1 MPDSILA
8 RATPEEQYAEI
19 TRGAVDLH
27 SADDLKAKLRRS
39 YEKREPLR
47 IKAGFDPNRPDM
59 HLGHT
64 LLLTRMRRFQEFGHE
79 VTFLIGDFTALIGDP
94 SGKNATRPTL
104 TREEVQ
110 ANAKTYRAQV
120 FKILDP
126 EATRVRFN
134 SEWLEP
140 LGAEGLLRLASQY
153 SVARMLER
161 DDFKKR
167 FREGRTIAIHE
178 FIYPLLVAY
187 DSVVLRT
194 DVELGA
200 TDQLFNLLMGRTLMK
215 EYGLEPQVIITG
227 PILEGLDAKLVDGKI
242 VGNKMSKSLDN
253 YVAIDEPA
261 DQIYGKLMSIS
272 DDLMWR
278 YYELL
283 SGKKI
288 AEIQRLRAAVDQG
301 IEHPKDAKAA
311 LAEEIAARFQGAAQ
325 AAAAAE
331 AFEKRFTKKEIPIEN
346 LPLLELSLDGAP
358 KAHLTWIIAEAKL
371 TQSGTEA
378 RKLIVQGGV
387 RLDQQKIL
395 DPRAEVGPGEYLI
408 QVGKLRAAR
417 VRLI

>member
-1 MPDSILA
+1 MAQMPDSILA
-8 RATPEEQYAEI
+8 RATPEEQYAEL

-120 FKILDP
+120 FKVLDP

-140 LGAEGLLRLASQY
+140 LGAEGMLRLASQY

-288 AEIQRLRAAVDQG
+288 ADIQRLRAAVEPG
-301 IEHPKDAKAA
+301 IEHPKDVKAA
-311 LAEEIAARFQGAAQ
+311 FAAC
-325 AAAAAE
+325 
-331 AFEKRFTKKEIPIEN
+331 EKRYTKKEIPIEN
-346 LPLLELSLDGAP
+346 LPVLELSLDGAP

-408 QVGKLRAAR
+408 QVGTL
-417 VRLI
+417 